1 MLREF
6 FWQRSRA
13 GVAWAWSGLGLLVA
27 HGALRA
33 WIKYKLNEFY
43 GDFYDFG
50 GAASEV
56 GSGEGAA
63 LASGRRR
70 MTRLLL
76 YFAALCLPNLLL
88 HPLYK
93 LLTNRWV
100 LSWRL
105 SLMRSYIERWRQD
118 RPGIEN
124 GAQRVHEDTSRFA
137 RGLHTCLGTLL
148 DSGLTLAAFCPL
160 LLSLGADVQPIAMP
174 AFWLVGLCGG
184 VAGLGVLGSVLL
196 GWNLIDLEVRNQKV
210 EADLR
215 KKLVLLE
222 ESPASLDAA
231 LPSRSWD
238 GFVREDEVVPEVRPP
253 VSPLP
258 QFQLV
263 LARLKTN
270 YRRLYSA
277 FCVFSLWLQSY
288 EQAVVLMPYFIA
300 APLLYSSD
308 PGARLT
314 LGKVTQL
321 ANAFSQ
327 VFSSLNVIT
336 DNWLEVT
343 DWLSVLRRLREWER
357 HLSTRPATSTA
368 TLIAANEARSGTE
381 LQGV

>member
-6 FWQRSRA
+6 FWQRSLA
-13 GVAWAWSGLGLLVA
+13 GVVWAWGGLGFVVA

-56 GSGEGAA
+56 GSGEEDA
-63 LASGRRR
+63 LASGRRQ

-76 YFAALCLPNLLL
+76 HFAALCLPSLLL

-105 SLMRSYIERWRQD
+105 CLMQSYIERWRQD
-118 RPGIEN
+118 VPGIEN

-137 RGLHTCLGTLL
+137 RGLHTCFGTLL
-148 DSGLTLAAFCPL
+148 DSGLTLIAFCPL
-160 LLSLGADVQPIAMP
+160 LLSLGAEVQPVPMP
-174 AFWLVGLCGG
+174 DFWLVGLCTS
-184 VAGLGVLGSVLL
+184 VAALGVLGSVLL
-196 GWNLIDLEVRNQKV
+196 GWKLIDLEVQNQKA

-215 KKLVLLE
+215 KKLVLME
-222 ESPASLDAA
+222 ETPSSLDAA

-238 GFVREDEVVPEVRPP
+238 GFVPEAELVSEVRPP
-253 VSPLP
+253 ISPLA

-263 LARLKTN
+263 LHTLRTN

-308 PGARLT
+308 PRARLT

-357 HLSTRPATSTA
+357 HLGDRPATSAA
-368 TLIAANEARSGTE
+368 TLIAKNEARSETE
-381 LQGV
+381 LRAA